1 MNISIDINK
10 EIDGYEKEIILEDLE
25 VYIKE
30 VLANEFQEEK
40 EVYVSLLLTN
50 NENIRNINK
59 EYRDKDSATDVISFA
74 YLEVEEAFES
84 PYISLGDIV
93 ISLEKVEEQA
103 KDYGHSFKREFFYV
117 LTHGILHLLGY
128 DHIDEEDK
136 IEMRQKEEEIL
147 LKYGHTREE

>member
-10 EIDGYEKEIILEDLE
+10 EIEGYEKEVILEDVE
-25 VYIKE
+25 IYIKN
-30 VLANEFQEEK
+30 VLESEFQEEK

-74 YLEVEEAFES
+74 YLEVEEEFES
-84 PYISLGDIV
+84 PYVSLGDIV

-128 DHIDEEDK
+128 DHIEEEDK
-136 IEMRQKEEEIL
+136 REMRQKEEEIL
-147 LKYGHTREE
+147 LKYGHTRED

>member
-10 EIDGYEKEIILEDLE
+10 EIEGYEKEVILEDVE
-25 VYIKE
+25 IYIKN
-30 VLANEFQEEK
+30 VLESEFQEEK

-74 YLEVEEAFES
+74 YLEVEEEFES
-84 PYISLGDIV
+84 PYVSLGDIV

-128 DHIDEEDK
+128 DHIEEEDK

-147 LKYGHTREE
+147 LKYGHTRED